1 MAVRPRI
8 GWLDSAAIMVVVFL
22 FISIP
27 LLAFILVVSG
37 YGVASSIA
45 RYALTG
51 DRSELIAASLWLVA
65 FFATALAMW
74 YVVKWHRS

>member
-1 MAVRPRI
+1 MKPRI
-8 GWLDSAAIMVVVFL
+8 GWLDSAAIMIVVFL

-27 LLAFILVVSG
+27 LLAFILVVCG

-45 RYALTG
+45 RYALRG
-51 DRSELIAASLWLVA
+51 DRSELIAASFWLVA
-65 FFATALAMW
+65 LFATALAMW